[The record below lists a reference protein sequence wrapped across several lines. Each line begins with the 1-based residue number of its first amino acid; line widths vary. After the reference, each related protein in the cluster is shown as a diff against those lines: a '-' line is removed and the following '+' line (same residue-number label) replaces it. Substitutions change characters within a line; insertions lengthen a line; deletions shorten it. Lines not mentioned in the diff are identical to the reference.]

1 MTLIIIGQIKKAV
14 LRVCLAKYCAE
25 QNSGE
30 LILKLVKSDIC
41 DIKKKKKLYR
51 KMKKFCIV
59 VNFLFKW

>member
-41 DIKKKKKLYR
+41 DIKKKKN
-51 KMKKFCIV
+51 CIE
-59 VNFLFKW
+59 K